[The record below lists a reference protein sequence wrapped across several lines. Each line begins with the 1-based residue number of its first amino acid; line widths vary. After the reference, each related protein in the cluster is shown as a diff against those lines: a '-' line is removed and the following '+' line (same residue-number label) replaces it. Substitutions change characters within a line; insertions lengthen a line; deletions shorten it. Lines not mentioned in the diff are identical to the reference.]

1 MSNKARG
8 IHAAVVDDATVA
20 SYLEAFPDFFE
31 RHPQVL
37 AKLRLLDPRGDATV
51 SLIERQVEVLREKN
65 RQLDRRFAELVENA
79 RANEALSDRIHRLAR
94 RLAGARDR
102 LQAVAAIE
110 ASLREDFDAGHS
122 VLTLFS
128 SDAALRTHESR
139 FLRVVRRDDLSLK
152 SFEPLLA
159 SGKPRCG
166 QVRDSQ
172 RDWLFGAGT
181 VEVGSV
187 ALVPLGPGGSVG
199 LLACGST
206 DVNRFN
212 PLMST
217 DFLVRIAELVAAAV
231 AGP

>member
-37 AKLRLLDPRGDATV
+37 AKLRLLDPRGDAAV

-212 PLMST
+212 PSMST
-217 DFLVRIAELVAAAV
+217 DFLVRIAELIAAAV
-231 AGP
+231 AEP

>member
-31 RHPQVL
+31 RHPQLL
-37 AKLRLLDPRGDATV
+37 ARLRLPHPRGDATV

-79 RANEALSDRIHRLAR
+79 RANEALSERIHRLAR
-94 RLAGARDR
+94 RLAATRDR
-102 LQAVAAIE
+102 LQAVEAVE

-122 VLTLFS
+122 VMTLFS
-128 SDAALRTHESR
+128 SDPALRAHESR

-159 SGKPRCG
+159 AGKPRCG

-172 RDWLFGAGT
+172 RDWLFGTGT

-187 ALVPLGPGGSVG
+187 ALVPLGPGGKVG

-212 PLMST
+212 PSMST
-217 DFLVRIAELVAAAV
+217 DFLVRIAELIAAAV
-231 AGP
+231 AEP

>member
-8 IHAAVVDDATVA
+8 IEASLIDDATVA

-31 RHPQVL
+31 RHPQLL
-37 AKLRLLDPRGDATV
+37 AKLRLPHERGDATI

-79 RANEALSDRIHRLAR
+79 RANDALAEKIHRLAR
-94 RLAGARDR
+94 RLAGTRGQLD
-102 LQAVAAIE
+102 AVAAVE
-110 ASLREDFDAGHS
+110 ASLREDFDAAHS

-128 SDAALRTHESR
+128 SDPELKAHESR
-139 FLRVVRRDDLSLK
+139 FLRVVRRDDLSLR

-187 ALVPLGPGGSVG
+187 ALVPLGSGGNVG
-199 LLACGST
+199 LLACGSG
-206 DVNRFN
+206 DANRFN
-212 PLMST
+212 PTMST
-217 DFLVRIAELVAAAV
+217 DFLTRIAELIAAAV
-231 AGP
+231 A